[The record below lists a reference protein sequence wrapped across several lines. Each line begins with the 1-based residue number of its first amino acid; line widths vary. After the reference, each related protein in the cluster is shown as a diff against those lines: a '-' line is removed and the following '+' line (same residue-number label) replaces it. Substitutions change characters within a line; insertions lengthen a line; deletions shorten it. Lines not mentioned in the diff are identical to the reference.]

1 MYEKIKISPS
11 DARALKDFEDRR
23 VAFARLVEMA
33 QGNWERKNQEI
44 TQAGR
49 ELWERLGKEYSLD
62 LERVNYAG
70 EGEFLVPLA
79 VRLK

>member
-1 MYEKIKISPS
+1 MYDKIKISPS
-11 DARALKDFEDRR
+11 DARALKEFEDRR

-49 ELWERLGKEYSLD
+49 ELWERLGKEYNLD
-62 LERVNYAG
+62 LERVNYGG